1 MSHSGDVTVDA
12 VSDLDAIHRV
22 VATIERTQRNELVN
36 EFLDLFDARAIW
48 TTSNGVRL
56 VGLPAIREFTE
67 HVLPG
72 AMTDLQGT
80 TYRVTHVEFLR
91 PDVAAVQVAQTYAD
105 NQGAPLAE
113 NAEGAPLYVMVKN
126 DGRWLLAACQNTP
139 VAKA

>member
-1 MSHSGDVTVDA
+1 MTALKTVSHSGDVTVDA

-67 HVLPG
+67 HVLP
-72 AMTDLQGT
+72 ASMTDLQGT
-80 TYRVTHVEFLR
+80 TYRV
-91 PDVAAVQVAQTYAD
+91 
-105 NQGAPLAE
+105 
-113 NAEGAPLYVMVKN
+113 
-126 DGRWLLAACQNTP
+126 AACRASPDRMLLRYGSPRPTP
-139 VAKA
+139 TTREHRELARER